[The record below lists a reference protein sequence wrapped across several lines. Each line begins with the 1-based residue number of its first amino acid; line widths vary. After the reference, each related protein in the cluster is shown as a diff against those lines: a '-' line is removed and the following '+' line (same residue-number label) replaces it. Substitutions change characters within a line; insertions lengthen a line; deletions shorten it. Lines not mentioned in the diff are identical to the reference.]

1 MSTIDA
7 TMSLL
12 KTMSYDDQCEV
23 YEFVLFK
30 KNRELTSS
38 MPKVSKQK
46 VLDDLSVS
54 RKQIENGEGI
64 PADEALNKLGE
75 KYGFV

>member
-12 KTMSYDDQCEV
+12 KTMSYDDQREV

-46 VLDDLSVS
+46 VLDDLAVS